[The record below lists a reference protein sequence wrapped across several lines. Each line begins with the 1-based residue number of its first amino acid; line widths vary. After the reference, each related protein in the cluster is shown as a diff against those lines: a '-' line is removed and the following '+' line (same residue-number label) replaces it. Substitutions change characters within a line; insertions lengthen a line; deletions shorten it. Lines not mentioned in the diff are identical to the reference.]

1 MTHPLWL
8 PSAPLA
14 LASKSAIRAKILT
27 DAGLPVEAHPAEIEE
42 REVEAGLTGD
52 GATPANVAGALA
64 AAKAV
69 DVSVRLPGR
78 LVVGADQTLALGG
91 ERFTK
96 PADREAGRLQLRRLS
111 GQTHTLS
118 SGVAL
123 ALDGVALWT
132 DVAEARLTMRTLSD
146 AFIEAYLDAAG
157 EGARLSVGGYQF
169 EGVGAHLFAAVD
181 GDFFTI
187 LGLPLLPLLAALRRA
202 KAIAA

>member
-1 MTHPLWL
+1 MTLWL
-8 PSAPLA
+8 LSDPLI
-14 LASKSAIRAKILT
+14 LASKSAIRTQLLT
-27 DAGLPVEAHPAEIEE
+27 DAGLPVDARPADIDE
-42 REVEAGLTGD
+42 RAVEGELTGE
-52 GATPANVAGALA
+52 GASPANVAGALA

-69 DVSVRLPGR
+69 EVSLHAPGR
-78 LVVGADQTLALGG
+78 LVVGADQTLSLGD

-96 PADREAGRLQLRRLS
+96 PVDRDAGRVQLMRLS
-111 GQTHTLS
+111 GHTHVLAA
-118 SGVAL
+118 GVAL

-132 DVAEARLTMRTLSD
+132 EVEEARLTMRVLTD
-146 AFIEAYLDAAG
+146 EFIETYLDAAG

-169 EGVGAHLFAAVD
+169 EGVGAQLFERVD

>member
-1 MTHPLWL
+1 MSLWRLPEPLI
-8 PSAPLA
+8 
-14 LASKSAIRAKILT
+14 LASKSAIRAKVLA
-27 DAGLPVEAHPAEIEE
+27 DAGLLVETRPADIEE
-42 REVEAGLTGD
+42 RAVEAELTGE
-52 GATPANVAGALA
+52 GARPASVAGALA

-69 DVSVRLPGR
+69 AVSLHAPGR
-78 LVVGADQTLALGG
+78 LVVGADQTLALGD

-96 PADREAGRLQLRRLS
+96 PVDRDAGRLQLMRLS
-111 GQTHTLS
+111 GHTHVLA

-123 ALDGVALWT
+123 ALDGVAVWT
-132 DVAEARLTMRTLSD
+132 EVEEARLTMRVMD
-146 AFIEAYLDAAG
+146 EDFIEAYLDAAG

-169 EGVGAHLFAAVD
+169 EGVGAHLFERVE